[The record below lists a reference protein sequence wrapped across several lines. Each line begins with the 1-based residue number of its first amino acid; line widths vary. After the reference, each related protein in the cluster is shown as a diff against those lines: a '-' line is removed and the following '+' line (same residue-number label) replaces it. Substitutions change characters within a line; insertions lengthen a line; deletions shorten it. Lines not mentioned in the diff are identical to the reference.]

1 MMEIGLLRDKTLD
14 LDRDLCG
21 VMRRSMMMAEFE
33 VSSNEGNGENEVFVI
48 CVCIQIWN
56 EREEISEALERRNE
70 NLQREMKTRQSSL
83 GSIPGR
89 LRV

>member
-1 MMEIGLLRDKTLD
+1 M
-14 LDRDLCG
+14 
-21 VMRRSMMMAEFE
+21 
-33 VSSNEGNGENEVFVI
+33 FVI

-70 NLQREMKTRQSSL
+70 NLQREMKTRQRGL

-89 LRV
+89 LRVHLYGILL

>member
-1 MMEIGLLRDKTLD
+1 
-14 LDRDLCG
+14 
-21 VMRRSMMMAEFE
+21 MRRSMMTAEFE
-33 VSSNEGNGENEVFVI
+33 VKSKVGGNGENEVFVI

-70 NLQREMKTRQSSL
+70 NLQREMKTRQRGL

-89 LRV
+89 LRVHLYGILL